1 MTDYI
6 SEAEA
11 LSEIY
16 DGFESDFKP
25 YSKSD
30 RRDYVDAKSSTFPT
44 SKVGK
49 WVITQNPRR
58 NKGVVNI
65 LYLVDRN
72 LTKRFWWS
80 PDSFYAMIFE
90 NESAARKHV
99 AFNCKFSTLD
109 FHFSTFLRNFVPNY
123 TQKCPK

>member
-1 MTDYI
+1 MEDYI

-16 DGFESDFKP
+16 DDPEGNFEP

-30 RRDYVDAKSSTFPT
+30 RRDYVDAKSRRFKKSDI
-44 SKVGK
+44 GK
-49 WVITQNPRR
+49 WVVIQRPKRK
-58 NKGVVNI
+58 KGVVRI

-80 PDSFYAMIFE
+80 PDSFYALVFK
-90 NESAARKHV
+90 NEDAARLQAAKYR
-99 AFNCKFSTLD
+99 FNEATARQITPDLADQEWFSSCYD
-109 FHFSTFLRNFVPNY
+109 
-123 TQKCPK
+123 